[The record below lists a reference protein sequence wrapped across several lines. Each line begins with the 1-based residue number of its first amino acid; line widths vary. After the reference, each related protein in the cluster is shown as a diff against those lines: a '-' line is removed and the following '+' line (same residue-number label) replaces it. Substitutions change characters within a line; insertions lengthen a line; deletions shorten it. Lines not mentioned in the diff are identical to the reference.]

1 MDNEARREA
10 YRQYYAKWHEVW
22 SKQSEE
28 VLMATALV
36 RAMECTNG
44 CVQYAMRGNDP
55 GALSIEDTRVAMK
68 TSMSAIKTKVL
79 DIPGEEPM
87 VFPEDAQPLME
98 EAREYYQKMKTGDDD
113 AYNQFYALSTAHFH
127 VLGEDRMEQAFEYF
141 RYHFTDIF
149 TEKFIYAG
157 EDYIWWV
164 AGF

>member
-10 YRQYYAKWHEVW
+10 YTRYYTHWREVW

-44 CVQYAMRGNDP
+44 CVQYAMRGEEPD
-55 GALSIEDTRVAMK
+55 ALDIEQTRLCMR
-68 TSMSAIKTKVL
+68 TSMGAIKSKVL
-79 DIPGEEPM
+79 PIPGEEDM
-87 VFPEDAQPLME
+87 VFPDEAQPLME
-98 EAREYYQKMKTGDDD
+98 EARTYYQKMKTGDDD

-127 VLGEDRMEQAFEYF
+127 VLGEERMEKAFEYF

-149 TEKFIYAG
+149 TEHFIAAG

-164 AGF
+164 SGF